1 MNTVTDDS
9 QFSQNATPYRQ
20 LLVKGFPPGFTTTV
34 LGMKIL
40 LLGFGS
46 IGRHIVR
53 LLDHEFTAMVRDIDA
68 HRERGTLGVK
78 LITEQHFDQALA
90 EADLVVEAAG
100 VDVAKQ
106 FLPKVHKPFVLTS
119 VGALAD
125 SATAEA
131 IMTPHLHVTNGAIGG
146 FDLLAA
152 VADQIDDVSIT
163 TSKDPVGLIQP
174 WMSDD
179 EAARLEELQEPE
191 TLFVGNPI
199 EAINKFPG
207 NVNVAVA
214 LAYATRGSQPWSEA
228 LGRVKVTLV
237 ADPQRPESAHRID
250 TSGEAGRF
258 TFEFVSSP
266 SPINPATSGTTALS
280 LAATIA
286 RVEPYIRRN

>member
-1 MNTVTDDS
+1 MFAERHTIPSTTLRKL
-9 QFSQNATPYRQ
+9 A
-20 LLVKGFPPGFTTTV
+20 GGFTTTV
-34 LGMKIL
+34 RDMKIL

-100 VDVAKQ
+100 VDVAKH
-106 FLPKVHKPFVLTS
+106 FLPKVQKPFVLTS

-125 SATAEA
+125 PATADA
-131 IMTPHLHVTNGAIGG
+131 LMKPHLHVTNGAIGG
-146 FDLLAA
+146 FDILEA
-152 VADQIDDVSIT
+152 VADQLNDISIT
-163 TSKDPVGLIQP
+163 TSKDPAGLIQP
-174 WMSDD
+174 WMTDD
-179 EAARLEELQEPE
+179 EAARLEKLQEPE

-214 LAYATRGSQPWSEA
+214 LAYATRGPQPWSQA
-228 LGRVKVTLV
+228 LRRVKVQLV
-237 ADPQRPESAHRID
+237 ADPQRPESAHRIEAA
-250 TSGEAGRF
+250 GEAGRF
-258 TFEFVSSP
+258 IFQLVSSP

-286 RVEPYIRRN
+286 RVEPHIRRN